1 MGRSLG
7 SVCIWPMAGVYTATQ
22 LSSSFLVPA
31 YQQKYDLNT
40 HTHAT
45 PPYKNGPV
53 KATLVLC
60 FE

>member
-40 HTHAT
+40 HTHAI
-45 PPYKNGPV
+45 PPYKNAG
-53 KATLVLC
+53 
-60 FE
+60 F